1 MTGLDCLK
9 EEMAARGCTKSQ
21 IESKTVLVV
30 LEILANSNGQY
41 SDMDKLEKEIKELG
55 VQVNA
60 LQTEIDR
67 LQQRRDELILSFSK
81 IIDEIKSEAKLQYT
95 VMTDYINGFYE
106 SLEKCET
113 PEARDALKVAQMFV
127 NSVDVNTKYDN
138 TAFVIGLAA
147 ILSQGKVAA
156 IDELH
161 KINKEIPYIEFT
173 SQPGSTYRDGKG
185 YDIRIERPKIKI

>member
-41 SDMDKLEKEIKELG
+41 SDMDKLEKEIKDLG
-55 VQVNA
+55 EQVNA
-60 LQTEIDR
+60 LQAEIHR
-67 LQQRRDELILSFSK
+67 LRQRRDELSLSFSK

-95 VMTDYINGFYE
+95 VMVDYINGFYE

-185 YDIRIERPKIKI
+185 YNIRIERPKIKI